1 MSNPTK
7 IKRKNININEKT
19 IINQNFLIKKT
30 IYMIVYLKLTN

>member
-19 IINQNFLIKKT
+19 IINQNFLIKKQF
-30 IYMIVYLKLTN
+30 I